1 MKARKSNWPALDR
14 AAFLIDHAG
23 VPRHVPYYCA
33 ESAQLVSMLAAFQQQ
48 QNPSGGHDV
57 GKK

>member
-1 MKARKSNWPALDR
+1 MEAHKTNWPALER

-23 VPRHVPYYCA
+23 VPRYIPHYCA

-57 GKK
+57 RKN